1 MSAAVL
7 DDYCAW
13 IECLIGWID
22 DQVLVV
28 GDIFGLLW
36 RGAHFVVDWNRWDWY
51 WYWMF
56 GEILSLLF
64 HTLLYTFDGMIFFLL
79 FCISCVIYYND
90 FVL

>member
-7 DDYCAW
+7 DDYYAW

-22 DQVLVV
+22 DRVLVV

-36 RGAHFVVDWNRWDWY
+36 RGAHFVVDWSHCWH

-56 GEILSLLF
+56 GEILTLLF
-64 HTLLYTFDGMIFFLL
+64 HTLLYFSWNDLL
-79 FCISCVIYYND
+79 VSS
-90 FVL
+90 VLSVAAFSGTAK